1 LQNEDTLEL
10 DDDQPADDVPQL
22 HSALT
27 DAEYRK
33 VIGAADKAYG
43 DIAKAAKT
51 DFLRWE
57 PVALGLWEM
66 RLKAFGLS
74 NSNDVLSKTYRD
86 QFAAQIMPT
95 KHLRN
100 MDKDLRKALANI
112 GQYWDELLAW
122 WNDTLNDD
130 QRAAWFSPQTV
141 WRKYKEAGGS
151 ARRRKPP
158 RKKLAK
164 DEPDEAADAAL
175 ASSESELDAAFTF
188 SQAPLDAV
196 RVNLD
201 DYQATAAA
209 IVKIVDAQA
218 PTKVLRDAF
227 LTGLANTLLATI
239 DAEPAAAP
247 VKAPRKSRGKA
258 VQ

>member
-1 LQNEDTLEL
+1 MQQEEDTLEL
-10 DDDQPADDVPQL
+10 DDGQPADETPQL
-22 HSALT
+22 HSALS
-27 DAEYRK
+27 DAEYHK

-43 DIAKAAKT
+43 DIAKSAKA
-51 DFLRWE
+51 DFIKWE

-74 NSNDVLSKTYRD
+74 NSNDVLSKIYRD

-95 KHLRN
+95 RHLRN

-112 GQYWDELLAW
+112 GQHWDELVIW

-130 QRAAWFSPQTV
+130 QRAAWSSPQTV

-164 DEPDEAADAAL
+164 EEPDEAADAAL
-175 ASSESELDAAFTF
+175 ASDESELDAAF
-188 SQAPLDAV
+188 SQAPLDYVKVHPDPVAV
-196 RVNLD
+196 
-201 DYQATAAA
+201 AAE
-209 IVKIVDAQA
+209 IVKVADTLFDNKGA
-218 PTKVLRDAF
+218 RDGW
-227 LTGLANTLLATI
+227 LTDLANTLLAAI
-239 DAEPAAAP
+239 DATPTAAP
-247 VKAPRKSRGKA
+247 KKPRGRKGG
-258 VQ
+258 Q

>member
-1 LQNEDTLEL
+1 MQQEHEDFEL
-10 DDDQPADDVPQL
+10 DDGQPAGDAPQL

-51 DFLRWE
+51 DFLKWE
-57 PVALGLWEM
+57 SVALGLWEM
-66 RLKAFGLS
+66 RLKAFGMS
-74 NSNDVLSKTYRD
+74 NSNDILSKVYRD
-86 QFAAQIMPT
+86 QFAALIGPT

-112 GQYWDELLAW
+112 GQHWDELLAW

-130 QRAAWFSPQTV
+130 QRAAWSSPQTV

-151 ARRRKPP
+151 ARRRKPA
-158 RKKLAK
+158 RAK
-164 DEPDEAADAAL
+164 PAKTETDEAADSAL
-175 ASSESELDAAFTF
+175 ASDESELDAAF
-188 SQAPLDAV
+188 SQAPLDYV
-196 RVNLD
+196 RVHAD
-201 DYQATAAA
+201 PVAVAAE
-209 IVKIVDAQA
+209 IVKVADTLFDSKGA
-218 PTKVLRDAF
+218 RDGW
-227 LTGLANTLLATI
+227 LTDLANTLLAAI

-247 VKAPRKSRGKA
+247 KKPRRRKGG
-258 VQ
+258 Q